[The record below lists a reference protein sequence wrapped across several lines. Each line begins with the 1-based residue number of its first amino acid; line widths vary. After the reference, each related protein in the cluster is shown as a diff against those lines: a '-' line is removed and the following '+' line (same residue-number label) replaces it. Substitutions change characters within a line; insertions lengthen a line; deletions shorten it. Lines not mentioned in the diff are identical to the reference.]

1 MSKQGTGCSLEKRSV
16 QIRFLICFNSLQL
29 TSGVHSTPRCSN
41 TTMENLFQFPSINIW
56 GSFHTKM
63 FMLKHNSGKQMNICY
78 SVLCLFIALLNY
90 VLNWCA
96 LIYGGLKG
104 RLARNN
110 KIINIRLF
118 LENGIFD
125 PLWDENYSCL
135 W

>member
-1 MSKQGTGCSLEKRSV
+1 
-16 QIRFLICFNSLQL
+16 
-29 TSGVHSTPRCSN
+29 
-41 TTMENLFQFPSINIW
+41 MENLFQFPSINIW
-56 GSFHTKM
+56 GLFYTKM

-90 VLNWCA
+90 VSNWCA

-104 RLARNN
+104 GLARNH